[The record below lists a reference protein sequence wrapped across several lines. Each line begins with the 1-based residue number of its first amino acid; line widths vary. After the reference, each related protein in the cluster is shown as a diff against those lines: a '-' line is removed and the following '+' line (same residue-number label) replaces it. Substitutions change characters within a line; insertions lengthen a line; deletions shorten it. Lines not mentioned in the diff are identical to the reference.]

1 VETAQQQFAA
11 AGTRQQQFLPVLRLR
26 HSGLPQMK
34 LTPPPY
40 DTPILWS
47 SGSSPKH
54 RLQRSMAQ
62 KCVASKR
69 VLNCVPR
76 MQIISCS
83 VARNEVLL
91 DSFNEIYQHGMLF
104 EDVYKRLPT
113 TLRVKKSL
121 MKNAFYRYKNK
132 QCASSAKTLFPSSAY
147 RKKCASIYQEGE
159 SNAL

>member
-1 VETAQQQFAA
+1 
-11 AGTRQQQFLPVLRLR
+11 
-26 HSGLPQMK
+26 
-34 LTPPPY
+34 
-40 DTPILWS
+40 
-47 SGSSPKH
+47 
-54 RLQRSMAQ
+54 MAQ

-121 MKNAFYRYKNK
+121 VKNAFYRYKNK
-132 QCASSAKTLFPSSAY
+132 KSLTMCIFREDALSIISLSKEMCFNI
-147 RKKCASIYQEGE
+147 KKVNRMRSKLAFEKVGGLSDND
-159 SNAL
+159 SHALTWCKGA